1 MKAASI
7 LTAAASVV
15 GAGAI
20 VQQSEERKLMSYVSS
35 REFVRH
41 IFRRSTISIGWLD
54 NSKLFYIYHAV
65 VHVGVPIYV
74 Y

>member
-20 VQQSEERKLMSYVSS
+20 VQQSEERKLMTYVSS
-35 REFVRH
+35 REFVSH
-41 IFRRSTISIGWLD
+41 FFRRSKNSIGWLD
-54 NSKLFYIYHAV
+54 NS
-65 VHVGVPIYV
+65 
-74 Y
+74 

>member
-7 LTAAASVV
+7 LTAAASVM

-35 REFVRH
+35 RETLFFANQQFH
-41 IFRRSTISIGWLD
+41 IGWLD
-54 NSKLFYIYHAV
+54 NSSSSILSVMLWYMWV
-65 VHVGVPIYV
+65 
-74 Y
+74 

>member
-35 REFVRH
+35 CEA